1 MHSHSTEQ
9 VWPSNVVSPN
19 GSHSLGRPMRRLWP
33 PVRISPPR
41 RMSDLCRKPPGATSG
56 SRHTMQNP
64 VPTKA
69 DLISPFTFR
78 IRWNDGRVDE
88 YSARQLRLACPCA
101 SCVEEGSGRPLLDPL
116 EGAAI

>member
-1 MHSHSTEQ
+1 
-9 VWPSNVVSPN
+9 
-19 GSHSLGRPMRRLWP
+19 
-33 PVRISPPR
+33 
-41 RMSDLCRKPPGATSG
+41 
-56 SRHTMQNP
+56 MQNP

-101 SCVEEGSGRPLLDPL
+101 SCVEEGSGRPLLDPATVKQDIL
-116 EGAAI
+116 LLGAELVGRYALSFMWSDGHKTGIFAWPMLRALAAPGGDE